1 MPYEDEKEEI
11 RRNIMIKWNRID
23 NLIESC
29 DSIRDLI
36 EMEKVINKVVK
47 NGKKW

>member
-1 MPYEDEKEEI
+1 MPYDEKEEI
-11 RRNIMIKWNRID
+11 RMNIMIRLNKID

-36 EMEKVINKVVK
+36 EMDKVINKAYK
-47 NGKKW
+47 DFSKI